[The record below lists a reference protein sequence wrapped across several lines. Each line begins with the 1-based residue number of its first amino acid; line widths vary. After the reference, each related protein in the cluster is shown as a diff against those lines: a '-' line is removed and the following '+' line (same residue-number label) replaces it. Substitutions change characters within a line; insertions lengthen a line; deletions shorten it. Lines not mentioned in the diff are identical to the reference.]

1 VLLDLTM
8 PKLDG
13 AKALPQLRAVRADV
27 PIILASGYDEHEVT
41 KRLEGL
47 GFAGFAQKPFQQES
61 LVAMIQQVCQT
72 PK

>member
-1 VLLDLTM
+1 M

-27 PIILASGYDEHEVT
+27 PVILASGYDEHEVT

-47 GFAGFAQKPFQQES
+47 GFAGFAQKPYQQETLIA
-61 LVAMIQQVCQT
+61 LVEQVCRQG
-72 PK
+72 K